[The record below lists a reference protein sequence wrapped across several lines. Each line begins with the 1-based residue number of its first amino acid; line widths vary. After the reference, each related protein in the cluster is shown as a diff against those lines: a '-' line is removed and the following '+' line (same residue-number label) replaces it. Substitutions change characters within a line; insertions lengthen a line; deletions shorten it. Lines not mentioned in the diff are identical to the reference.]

1 MSSASAPSAHLGERY
16 ELLRSIVLRNEHF
29 LPPLAL
35 ASGAERASFLQLTT
49 TANLLG
55 RAGKACLLFG
65 RLSTRPDGAYALED
79 AEGAVVLDLREA
91 VAGEG
96 LLTEGAFVLVE
107 GTYEADERLRVAA
120 IGHPPSESREAAQT
134 HVGHLGWLGTGALA
148 PKEAVRAPY

>member
-91 VAGEG
+91 VSRPSVSYTH
-96 LLTEGAFVLVE
+96 LTLP
-107 GTYEADERLRVAA
+107 TN
-120 IGHPPSESREAAQT
+120 RE
-134 HVGHLGWLGTGALA
+134 V
-148 PKEAVRAPY
+148 